1 MISIVAVDKHW
12 GIGKNN
18 GLLFDIKADMRH
30 FVEHTRGKVVVM
42 GSNTLRSLPG
52 GMPLKNRVNIVL
64 DPEGSEKDAS
74 AKGYTLVRS
83 PEELLRAAAK
93 YPKDEVYVI
102 GGGMMYRTLLPYC
115 DEGARTATPR
125 SSTKTSTPA
134 PNGRSRKNPPPS
146 RTAAIRSP
154 SAPTGTPRRFRLSE
168 TRQQK
173 NGIAPVFL
181 FCGFIRT

>member
-1 MISIVAVDKHW
+1 MISIVAVDKNW

-83 PEELLRAAAK
+83 PEELLRAAAN

-115 DEGARTATPR
+115 DEAIVTKVRADGDAEVFYENLDARPEWTLAEE
-125 SSTKTSTPA
+125 
-134 PNGRSRKNPPPS
+134 
-146 RTAAIRSP
+146 
-154 SAPTGTPRRFRLSE
+154 SAPVSDSGYTLS
-168 TRQQK
+168 
-173 NGIAPVFL
+173 
-181 FCGFIRT
+181 FCTYRNSSPLPLV